1 MKAIRGCK
9 SQHVNDVAKS
19 VLVCYFKFMKPGWK
33 RRIEIDPAIMG
44 GKPVIK
50 GTRVPVEVIVG
61 GLAGGM
67 TVEEVCREYRIKA
80 EDVRAALA
88 YAAESLSEEHLIAVS
103 HR

>member
-1 MKAIRGCK
+1 MKA
-9 SQHVNDVAKS
+9 D
-19 VLVCYFKFMKPGWK
+19 WK
-33 RRIEIDPAIMG
+33 KRIEINSDILG

-67 TVEEVCREYRIKA
+67 TVEDVCMEYRIKP

-88 YAAESLSEEHLIAVS
+88 YAAETLSEEHLIAVS
-103 HR
+103 R